1 MANNIIKIK
10 RSTGNSAPSSLNAG
24 ELAFTGGAGT
34 QGNNGQRLFIGDP
47 ANSNAVTVIGGN
59 YFTNLMDHAAGTTT
73 ASSVLIVDGN
83 KSTSELRT
91 PALHLGTSGGDTL
104 VTSTAAEL
112 NIVDGGTSAT
122 STTLVDA
129 DRIVVNDNG
138 VMKQVALTDFET
150 YFESALDTL
159 SNVTSVGTLTA
170 LSVDNITLN
179 TNTIST
185 TNSNGDLILAPNGT
199 GNVAMTTDTLSVT
212 ATEGESAT
220 LLLSADESDDN
231 GDDWSFVNST
241 ANTLTINN
249 DISGSAVAQ
258 ITLTPNATVASST
271 TAIAGNTTVGGTLGV
286 TGVISPTTHVDMPDD
301 AKVKLG
307 TGDDLELYHDG
318 SDSFIDNKTGT
329 LKIATATSGVPVT
342 IGHTTSEVTVAD
354 NLTVTGD
361 LTVSGTTTTVNSTT
375 VSIADP
381 IFELGSSSSDDNL
394 DRGFKMKY
402 NSSGAKIAFMGFDDS
417 DGKFVMIPD
426 ATDTNSVFT
435 GSIGVLKAN
444 IETGNTG
451 LVVGGST
458 PFSDDGSGSLTLQN
472 VDAIDA
478 TTENTLEAA
487 IDSLT
492 NLTAVGTLTTGTWN
506 ATTIAIGSGGTGLN
520 AVGTSGQL
528 LVSNGSALVYQDI
541 DGGTFS

>member
-129 DRIVVNDNG
+129 DRVVVNDNG